1 MIRPPEEL
9 IAVGRVVDSWGRAGL
24 LKVIPITS
32 FPEKVPDKREVWLW
46 REDYGARKYPV
57 RDGRF
62 DGRHIMLGLEDVVD
76 TAGAKSLKGSLVMV
90 DDENL
95 ESLPE
100 DTYYQ
105 HQIIG
110 LKVLRE
116 DGTELGNISEILPT
130 GAVDV
135 YVIKKEE
142 GEIMLPAAREFIV
155 GIDLDGGVMV
165 VRPPA
170 GLEETG

>member
-1 MIRPPEEL
+1 MIQPPEDL
-9 IAVGRVVDSWGRAGL
+9 IAVGRVVDNWGRKGL

-32 FPEKVPDKREVWLW
+32 FPEKVPDKGEVWLW
-46 REDYGARKYPV
+46 REDYGARRYPV
-57 RDGRF
+57 REGRF
-62 DGRHIMLGLEDVVD
+62 DGRHVLLGLEEVVD
-76 TAGAKSLKGSLVMV
+76 IAGAKSLKGSLVMV

-110 LKVLRE
+110 LKVCGE
-116 DGTELGNISEILPT
+116 DGSELGTITEILTT
-130 GAVDV
+130 GARDV

-142 GEIMLPAAREFIV
+142 GEIMLPAAREFILR
-155 GIDLDGGVMV
+155 IDLEDGVMV
-165 VRPPA
+165 VRPPE
-170 GLEETG
+170 GLEVTG

>member
-1 MIRPPEEL
+1 MIQPPEEL
-9 IAVGRVVDSWGRAGL
+9 IAVGRVVDNWGRMGL
-24 LKVIPITS
+24 LKVFPITS
-32 FPEKVPDKREVWLW
+32 FPEKIPDKEEVWLW
-46 REDYGARKYPV
+46 REDYGARKYRV
-57 RDGRF
+57 REGRF
-62 DGRHIMLGLEDVVD
+62 DGRHVLLGLDDVVD

-100 DTYYQ
+100 GTYYQ

-110 LKVLRE
+110 LKVRKE
-116 DGTELGNISEILPT
+116 DGTELGSITGILPT

-135 YVIKKEE
+135 YVIKKED
-142 GEIMLPAAREFIV
+142 GEVMLPAVKEFIV
-155 GIDLDGGVMV
+155 RVDLEDGVIV